1 VTRDLQRQL
10 DTATAFFLAGER
22 CALELR
28 FDRYDFHTVGAPTI
42 TNYALAVELAL
53 KLIHSLALGNSE
65 MGHNLAGLFERL
77 PVEVR
82 DHLPYLAEHVEEIA
96 EYFVAWRY
104 AFEKDF
110 LIADDEHPR
119 RAFIECYQEI
129 RRLRPELRSVYEEL
143 WGGFDPAWLRAWPV
157 DRPRWELRLANA

>member
-1 VTRDLQRQL
+1 MTRDLQRQL

-22 CALELR
+22 CALELK
-28 FDRYDFHTVGAPTI
+28 FDCYDFHAIGAPTI

-53 KLIHSLALGNSE
+53 KLVHSVALGSSE
-65 MGHNLAGLFERL
+65 TGHDLAVLFERL
-77 PVEVR
+77 PAEVR
-82 DHLPYLAEHVEEIA
+82 DNLPYLAERVEEIA
-96 EYFVAWRY
+96 QYFVDWRY

-110 LIADDEHPR
+110 LIAVEEYPR

-129 RRLRPELRSVYEEL
+129 RRLRPQLRSVYEDL
-143 WGGFDPAWLRAWPV
+143 WGGFDPEWLRAWPV